1 MFGAYFDE
9 SSRNPVRQAHRF
21 DRIAGRYDLVN
32 DVASWGFSRQWTR
45 AFARAVVESLD
56 GDPDLAHPHPL
67 AHPRSDDDRD
77 GRDNGYDDKRDDDN
91 DGRDDDRSLPLKGLS
106 VLDVACGTGTSSRAL
121 AQLGANVIGC
131 DISEGMIAQAQRCE
145 SSHDVVA
152 ARAGGARGSVVYCVG
167 DASDLGFAD
176 DRFDAVTCCYG
187 LRNMPSPVEALCQ
200 MRRVAKPG
208 APIVTLDF
216 DMPAGLVV
224 SNAYRLYDAVVLPLV
239 GGLLTGHPSDYRYLT
254 QTIEQ
259 WPGRRGVAHMMRVAG
274 LRHPQCRPLTLGI
287 ASLNRAWK

>member
-9 SSRNPVRQAHRF
+9 SSRDPARQAHRF

-32 DVASWGFSRQWTR
+32 DVASLGFSRQWTQ
-45 AFARAVVESLD
+45 AFAHAVVESVD
-56 GDPDLAHPHPL
+56 GDPGLTHPHP
-67 AHPRSDDDRD
+67 DDR
-77 GRDNGYDDKRDDDN
+77 RD
-91 DGRDDDRSLPLKGLS
+91 DGRDDSRADSRADGCKDRTGRPIRPLEGLS
-106 VLDVACGTGTSSRAL
+106 ILDVACGTGTSSRAL

-131 DISEGMIAQAQRCE
+131 DISEGMIAKARQCE
-145 SSHDVVA
+145 SAHDVVA
-152 ARAGGARGSVVYCVG
+152 ARAGGARGSVVYCTG

-176 DRFDAVTCCYG
+176 NRFDAVTCCYG
-187 LRNMPSPVEALCQ
+187 LRNMPSPVEALRQ

-224 SNAYRLYDAVVLPLV
+224 SNAYRLYDALVLPLV

-274 LRHPQCRPLTLGI
+274 LRHPQCKPLTMGI

>member
-9 SSRNPVRQAHRF
+9 SSRDPARQAHRF

-32 DVASWGFSRQWTR
+32 DVASLGFSRQWTQ
-45 AFARAVVESLD
+45 AFAHAVVESVD
-56 GDPDLAHPHPL
+56 GDPGLTHPHP
-67 AHPRSDDDRD
+67 DDR
-77 GRDNGYDDKRDDDN
+77 RD
-91 DGRDDDRSLPLKGLS
+91 DGRDDSRADSRADGCKDRIGHPIRPLEGLNI
-106 VLDVACGTGTSSRAL
+106 LDVACGTGTSSRAL

-131 DISEGMIAQAQRCE
+131 DISEGMIAKARQCE
-145 SSHDVVA
+145 SAHDVVA
-152 ARAGGARGSVVYCVG
+152 ARAGGARGSVVYCTG

-176 DRFDAVTCCYG
+176 NRFDAVTCCYG
-187 LRNMPSPVEALCQ
+187 LRNMPSPVEALRQ
-200 MRRVAKPG
+200 MRRVAKPS

-224 SNAYRLYDAVVLPLV
+224 SNAYRLYDALVLPLV

-274 LRHPQCRPLTLGI
+274 LRHPQCKPLTMGI

>member
-9 SSRNPVRQAHRF
+9 SSRDPARQAHRF

-45 AFARAVVESLD
+45 AFAHAVVESVVESID
-56 GDPDLAHPHPL
+56 ERPGL
-67 AHPRSDDDRD
+67 AHPRPLDDCADGVDSSEGRADD
-77 GRDNGYDDKRDDDN
+77 GRNG
-91 DGRDDDRSLPLKGLS
+91 RSLPLEGLS
-106 VLDVACGTGTSSRAL
+106 ILDVACGTGTSSRAL

-131 DISEGMIAQAQRCE
+131 DISEGMIAKARQCE
-145 SSHDVVA
+145 TAHDVVA

-176 DRFDAVTCCYG
+176 NRFDAVTCCYG
-187 LRNMPSPVEALCQ
+187 LRNMPSPVEALRQ
-200 MRRVAKPG
+200 M
-208 APIVTLDF
+208 
-216 DMPAGLVV
+216 V

-274 LRHPQCRPLTLGI
+274 LRHPQCKPLTMGI

>member
-9 SSRNPVRQAHRF
+9 SSRDPARQAHRF

-32 DVASWGFSRQWTR
+32 DVASWGFSRQWTQ
-45 AFARAVVESLD
+45 AFAHAVVESVAEPAVESVAESIDERPGLTHPRPLD
-56 GDPDLAHPHPL
+56 GCADGVDG
-67 AHPRSDDDRD
+67 SDD
-77 GRDNGYDDKRDDDN
+77 GRTGHPIR
-91 DGRDDDRSLPLKGLS
+91 PLEGLS
-106 VLDVACGTGTSSRAL
+106 ILDVACGTGTSSRAL

-131 DISEGMIAQAQRCE
+131 DISEGMIAKARQCE
-145 SSHDVVA
+145 TAHDVVA

-167 DASDLGFAD
+167 DATDLGFAD
-176 DRFDAVTCCYG
+176 NRFDAVTCCYG
-187 LRNMPSPVEALCQ
+187 LRNMPSPVEALRQ

-274 LRHPQCRPLTLGI
+274 LRHPQCKPLTMGI

>member
-9 SSRNPVRQAHRF
+9 SSRDPARQAHRF

-32 DVASWGFSRQWTR
+32 DVASLGFSRQWTQ
-45 AFARAVVESLD
+45 AFAHAVVESVD
-56 GDPDLAHPHPL
+56 GDPGLTHPHP
-67 AHPRSDDDRD
+67 DDR
-77 GRDNGYDDKRDDDN
+77 RD
-91 DGRDDDRSLPLKGLS
+91 DGRDDSRADSRADGCKDRAGRPIRPLEGMNI
-106 VLDVACGTGTSSRAL
+106 LDVACGTGTSSRAL

-131 DISEGMIAQAQRCE
+131 DISEGMIAQARQCE
-145 SSHDVVA
+145 TAHDVVA
-152 ARAGGARGSVVYCVG
+152 ARAGGARGSVVYCTG

-176 DRFDAVTCCYG
+176 NRFDAVTCCYG
-187 LRNMPSPVEALCQ
+187 LRNMPSPVEALRQ

-224 SNAYRLYDAVVLPLV
+224 SNAYRLYDALVLPLV
-239 GGLLTGHPSDYRYLT
+239 GGLITGHPSDYRYLT

-274 LRHPQCRPLTLGI
+274 LRHPQCKPLTMGI